1 MFEILFFAFCLTG
14 IFMAIAH
21 VLSLKLKIR
30 EKMFLCC
37 TKELQKAALQNDKRS
52 SYKMLRI
59 LKKMLR
65 RTYLAVEIETIF
77 FEKSRPLSCSS
88 SDEQYQ
94 LYATVWKLTKNRQL
108 FTEKELK
115 QIGRINKI
123 AGFTSTQKN
132 EGA

>member
-1 MFEILFFAFCLTG
+1 MFEILYFAFCLTV
-14 IFMAIAH
+14 IFMASLH
-21 VLSLKLKIR
+21 VLSIDLRVR
-30 EKMFLCC
+30 EKTFIRC
-37 TKELQKAALQNDKRS
+37 TEKLQKAALLNDKRS

-88 SDEQYQ
+88 SGEKYQ
-94 LYATVWKLTKNRQL
+94 LYATVWKLTENRQL

-115 QIGRINKI
+115 QIDRINKI
-123 AGFTSTQKN
+123 TGFTSTQKD
-132 EGA
+132 GA